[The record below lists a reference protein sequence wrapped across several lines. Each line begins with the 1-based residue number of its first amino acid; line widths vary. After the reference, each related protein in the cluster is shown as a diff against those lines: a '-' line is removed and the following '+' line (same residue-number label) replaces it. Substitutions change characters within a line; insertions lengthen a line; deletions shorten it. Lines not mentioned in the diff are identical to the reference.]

1 VSEVRPARV
10 AGATIAPGTRERLE
24 LPTVRLATGSQLSL
38 PLEVLHGTRP
48 GPRLWLSA
56 AVHGDEVNGI
66 EIIRQVLGELS
77 PGRMA
82 GTLVAAPIV
91 NVQGFMSES
100 RYLPDRRDLNRS
112 FPGSARGS
120 MASQLARLFMR
131 EVVEGSTHGIDLHSG
146 TDARTNH
153 PQVRADLTDPDTL
166 ELARAFHAPI
176 LIHAAVRDGSL
187 RAAATA
193 RGTKVLVYEGGE
205 AHRFNTDAIET
216 GAAGVLR
223 VMKALGMRRTAPDA
237 PPEPPLRSRNT
248 AWVRAGRSGLVR
260 ILVTPGQT
268 VEKGQRIGVIK
279 DAFGDRILQVKA
291 SRAGMVI
298 GLTRQPNVNRGDA
311 LVHIASLEK
320 TPPMENDSPTDG
332 PPVSPPDPGASPG
345 SAPPG

>member
-1 VSEVRPARV
+1 MSEVEPVRV
-10 AGATIAPGTRERLE
+10 AGAVIAPGTRERLE
-24 LPTVRLATGSQLSL
+24 LPTVRLATGSQLTL
-38 PLEVLHGTRP
+38 PLEVLHGARP

-56 AVHGDEVNGI
+56 AVHGDEVNGV

-91 NVQGFMSES
+91 NVQGFMAES

-146 TDARTNH
+146 SDARTNH

-166 ELARAFHAPI
+166 QLARAFHAPI

-193 RGTKVLVYEGGE
+193 RGAKVLVYEGGE
-205 AHRFNTDAIET
+205 AHRFNSEAIEA

-223 VMKALGMRRTAPDA
+223 VMRALGMRRTAPEA
-237 PPEPPLRSRNT
+237 PSAPALRSRST

-260 ILVTPGQT
+260 VLVAPGQV

-279 DAFGDRILQVKA
+279 DAFGDRVLQVKA

-320 TPPMENDSPTDG
+320 GEEADDL
-332 PPVSPPDPGASPG
+332 PVSPPDPEASPG
-345 SAPPG
+345 SDPPG